1 MGSLESLKNP
11 NPMAQTMSIMLNVY
25 GQNLRGCKPSD
36 SDNSFICT
44 HYVVSAGVHWTVSML
59 KSYWGVCNHFKGG
72 FPVSVPSVLLGP
84 VFTQGKKKCH

>member
-44 HYVVSAGVHWTVSML
+44 HYVVSAGVH
-59 KSYWGVCNHFKGG
+59 
-72 FPVSVPSVLLGP
+72 
-84 VFTQGKKKCH
+84 